1 MSMIRQVRRGF
12 FLILWFLFSAVRA
25 WPARSLPNRAS
36 DAPRVREA
44 IMLHLP
50 SAGRDFRYG
59 VGCLAGPAGT
69 SCSSVISCRP
79 SKETNDLKE
88 RSTMKSRTT
97 ATLLLA
103 NIHATAVERMSAC
116 AEKARGELISSQ
128 LAWALC
134 NRRYDPGDIPPI
146 TVAALDC
153 GGFHTG
159 AVEVA
164 RTGFPPTGSHP
175 NLRAAARGPRPPARV
190 SDSHKPW
197 FVRSSNCGRSVAA
210 IALTRIG
217 VGDLRGVFSWTTF
230 P

>member
-1 MSMIRQVRRGF
+1 
-12 FLILWFLFSAVRA
+12 
-25 WPARSLPNRAS
+25 
-36 DAPRVREA
+36 
-44 IMLHLP
+44 MLHLP

-59 VGCLAGPAGT
+59 VGCLAGPART
-69 SCSSVISCRP
+69 SCSSAISCRP

-197 FVRSSNCGRSVAA
+197 LVRQPFRRQCRFLLVREESALPQCCPASFLPPVEIVSERSRSA
-210 IALTRIG
+210 IPITG
-217 VGDLRGVFSWTTF
+217 KK
-230 P
+230 